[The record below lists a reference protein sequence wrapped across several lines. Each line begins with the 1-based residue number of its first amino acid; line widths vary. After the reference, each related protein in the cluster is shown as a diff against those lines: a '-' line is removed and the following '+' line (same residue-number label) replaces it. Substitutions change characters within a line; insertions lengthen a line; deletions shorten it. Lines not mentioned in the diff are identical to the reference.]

1 MELKAFAGSTP
12 EGYHIE
18 STIGR
23 GGMGVVFRARQAAS
37 GDVVALK
44 VVDGLEPAKLLA
56 LRKEIAVL
64 SRIRH
69 SGVVRIL
76 DHGLA
81 GDSPWYA
88 MEILHGR
95 TLAELNAERWREFE
109 IAETEITTVSG
120 ALAQRDVPL
129 DWVAGLPL
137 HSAYGPV
144 SRRAAS
150 DRPAAAGSLVNTLR
164 IYQRLCEPLAHI
176 HDQGIVHLDLNPKNS
191 FVRTDGSTVL
201 MDFGLWTNARGG
213 IGRELLDT
221 GRAGFGSINYVSPER
236 ILGRSVDARA
246 DLYSLGC
253 MLYESLV
260 GSPPFVGSTLAD
272 VITKHLDAVPLA
284 PSQVVFGVPVAL
296 DELVLSLLSK
306 LPEQRM
312 GRADDVAHL
321 ISSLLGDHTP
331 SKMAR
336 SSSTLYRPRLAG
348 RQPLLDE
355 LMMGWRAALGGD
367 GRIALLGGESG
378 MGKTALA
385 NEMSQRVQEW
395 ALTHQRK
402 VEVVTG
408 QCRAMAADGL
418 RDGPVGGIALYP
430 LNDLFHA
437 VADAFVQRDQPP
449 AQASLAEHLAVL
461 AAYNDR
467 LSQLAR
473 ARGLPVPTVLP
484 ASAGRDRAI
493 RAGCEVIRA
502 FAGEAPLLLI
512 LDDLQWADDLTLGIL
527 QELARPTEQPL
538 TFLVLG
544 TFRDEEAT
552 PLLRTLAGSSRVR
565 HLSVSPLDDKSVA
578 HIIGD
583 MLAMRQP
590 PAAMVEFTREQAAG
604 NPFLIAEYLRLMVV
618 EKILVREGNR
628 WQLDADRMGGDA
640 MLQSLPPPLAVRELV
655 ARRLSRLGPDARRFV
670 QCASLLGRQFEPSV
684 VAAVLSIDPSQ
695 AELSLQEATRADVM
709 SESAANRFI
718 FTHDQI
724 RETAYRSVPPEE
736 LPVLHGT
743 VARVIERLHSGD
755 ADFALQFAAL
765 AHHYTRS
772 RDHARAVE
780 YWDRA
785 GQEAQ
790 KRSANREAITYF
802 KQALEHHEASS
813 ELGGPKVARWLREV
827 GDALQG
833 LGDLSQSGEYLTR
846 SAAASGVP
854 VPKTKVGLGLALLAQ
869 ALLQTAH
876 RLAPRRFLESQKHDA
891 ERLLE
896 AARAY
901 DRLQQVYY
909 YRGEALRS
917 LYAAVR
923 TLNLAE
929 AAPPSPELVNAY
941 ANAHAVAGIVPAR
954 GLSCTYRD
962 RARDAVQRVQDPAS
976 RTYFLLLAGGY
987 HAGCAEFAE
996 AQNAYEEGIPIAKG
1010 IGFRRRWEEL
1020 TGAFGSMQFIQGRF
1034 DESMQNATAQY
1045 ESALRGDSQTQ
1056 CWGLMGRAQ
1065 VFLVWDQ
1072 AEHALRETTRAEA
1085 FLGALGR
1092 PERIWV
1098 FGIQALAALHCQ
1110 DRELAAASAG
1120 KAAAEIVAAP
1130 PVAWFCIEAYA
1141 AVAEVMLSL
1150 MSLEANRRRPDRP
1163 RVAELV
1169 RSLVTLSR
1177 IWPVAASR
1185 RWLHAGWLHAID
1197 GRPREARR
1205 AFAKSLE
1212 DATRCGMRYEAA
1224 RAQQALDRIDDL
1236 RDRPLDR
1243 AKLAVERGAGGRST
1257 P

>member
-1 MELKAFAGSTP
+1 MKLKAFAGSAP
-12 EGYHIE
+12 DGYHIE

-23 GGMGVVFRARQAAS
+23 GGMGIVYRARQAAS

-44 VVDGLEPAKLLA
+44 VVDSLEPGKLLA

-69 SGVVRIL
+69 SGVVRII

-81 GDSPWYA
+81 GDAPWYA

-95 TLAELNAERWREFE
+95 TLAELNAEHWREFE

-120 ALAQRDVPL
+120 ALAQHDVPL

-137 HSAYGPV
+137 HSAHGPTH
-144 SRRAAS
+144 RRVAS
-150 DRPAAAGSLVNTLR
+150 DRPAAAGRLVDTLR

-176 HDQGIVHLDLNPKNS
+176 HDQGIVHLDLNPKNL

-213 IGRELLDT
+213 IGRELLDA
-221 GRAGFGSINYVSPER
+221 GRAGFGSINYVAPER
-236 ILGRSVDARA
+236 ILGRSVDART

-260 GSPPFVGSTLAD
+260 GSPPFAGSALAD
-272 VITKHLDAVPLA
+272 TLTRHLEAVPLA

-312 GRADDVAHL
+312 GRADDVAHV

-331 SKMAR
+331 PKVAR
-336 SSSTLYRPRLAG
+336 SGSTLYRPRLAG
-348 RQPLLDE
+348 RQQLLDE
-355 LMMGWRAALGGD
+355 LMIGWDAALSGD
-367 GRIALLGGESG
+367 GRIVLLGGESG

-385 NEMSQRVQEW
+385 NEMSQRAREW

-402 VEVVTG
+402 VDVVTG
-408 QCRAMAADGL
+408 QCRSMAADGL
-418 RDGPVGGIALYP
+418 PDGPPGGIALYP

-437 VADAFVQRDQPP
+437 VADRFVQNDRHPVQE
-449 AQASLAEHLAVL
+449 SLAEHLAVL
-461 AAYNDR
+461 AAYSDR
-467 LSQLAR
+467 LARLAR
-473 ARGLPVPTVLP
+473 ARGLPAPTMLP

-502 FAGEAPLLLI
+502 FACEAPLLLI

-552 PLLRTLAGSSRVR
+552 PLLHALAISPRVR
-565 HLSVSPLDDKSVA
+565 HLSVSPIDDKSAA

-590 PAAMVEFTREQAAG
+590 PAALVEFTREQAAG
-604 NPFLIAEYLRLMVV
+604 NPFLIAEYLRLMVA
-618 EKILVREGNR
+618 EGILVREGSR
-628 WQLDADRMGGDA
+628 WQLDAERMGGDA
-640 MLQSLPPPLAVRELV
+640 VLQSLPPPLAVRELV
-655 ARRLSRLGPDARRFV
+655 ARRLSRLGPDARRFI
-670 QCASLLGRQFEPSV
+670 QCASLLGRQFDPSV
-684 VAAVLSIDPSQ
+684 VAAVLSIDQSQ
-695 AELSLQEATRADVM
+695 AELSLQAATRADVV
-709 SESAANRFI
+709 SESLANRFV

-724 RETAYRSVPPEE
+724 RETAYRSVPPDE
-736 LPVLHGT
+736 LPGLHGA
-743 VARVIERLHSGD
+743 VARVIEQRHSGD
-755 ADFALQFAAL
+755 ADFALHFPAL

-772 RDHARAVE
+772 RDHAGAVQ

-802 KQALEHHEASS
+802 KKALEHHDTSS
-813 ELGGPKVARWLREV
+813 DVGGPKVARWLREV

-833 LGDLSQSGEYLTR
+833 LGDLPESGDYLMR

-854 VPKTKVGLGLALLAQ
+854 VPKTKVGLGLALMAQ
-869 ALLQTAH
+869 GLRQAAH
-876 RLAPRRFLESQKHDA
+876 RLAPRRFLESQQHDA

-909 YRGEALRS
+909 YRGDAMRS
-917 LYAAVR
+917 LYAALR

-954 GLSCTYRD
+954 GLSRTYRD
-962 RARDAVQRVQDPAS
+962 RARDAIQRVHDPAS
-976 RTYFLLLAGGY
+976 KTYFLLLAGGY
-987 HAGCAEFAE
+987 HVGCAQFAE
-996 AQNAYEEGIPIAKG
+996 AQSAYEEGIPIAKG

-1034 DESMQNATAQY
+1034 DESMENATAQY

-1065 VFLVWDQ
+1065 VFLVWEQ
-1072 AEHALRETTRAEA
+1072 AEHALRATIRAEA

-1110 DRELAAASAG
+1110 DRELAAASAT
-1120 KAAAEIVAAP
+1120 KAAAEILAAP
-1130 PVAWFCIEAYA
+1130 PVAWFCIEAHA

-1150 MSLEANRRRPDRP
+1150 MSLEAHGRRPHRG
-1163 RVAELV
+1163 RVGELV

-1185 RWLHAGWLHAID
+1185 HWLHAGWLHAID
-1197 GRPREARR
+1197 GRSREARR
-1205 AFAKSLE
+1205 AFINSLD
-1212 DATRCGMRYEAA
+1212 DARRSGMRYEAA
-1224 RAQQALDRIDDL
+1224 RAQRALGMIGDL

-1243 AKLAVERGAGGRST
+1243 PKLAVERAAGLRST